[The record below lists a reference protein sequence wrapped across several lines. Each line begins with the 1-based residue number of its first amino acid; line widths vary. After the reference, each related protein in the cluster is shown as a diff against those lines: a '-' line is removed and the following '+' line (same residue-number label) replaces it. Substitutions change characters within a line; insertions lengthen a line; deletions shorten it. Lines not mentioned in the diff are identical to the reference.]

1 MIGSRSVLGFLVAF
15 SLLILGV
22 GCSPGTEPG
31 GPTFFGVFKK
41 TSVYAGGWGTGT
53 AVVIWTD
60 IEQGGSSGH
69 SGSPGRRME
78 YSGGMGETHDGRKV
92 AWKCVTTDGKTGPV
106 TINGVEHQLANGP
119 LFLVTTRNGKT
130 EVKQLQRDFSKMV
143 AGVDSMNRLTLQDKD
158 VSQFI
163 EAADGK

>member
-1 MIGSRSVLGFLVAF
+1 MIGLRPFSRFIVIFGLLSLPLGC
-15 SLLILGV
+15 G
-22 GCSPGTEPG
+22 PGTEPG

-41 TSVYAGGWGTGT
+41 TSAYAGGWGTGT

-60 IEQGGSSGH
+60 IEQGGSSGL
-69 SGSPGRRME
+69 SGSPGKRE
-78 YSGGMGETHDGRKV
+78 YSGGMGAMPDGRKV
-92 AWKCVTTDGKTGPV
+92 SWKCVTADGKTGPV
-106 TINGVEHQLANGP
+106 TINDVEYQLVNGP

-143 AGVDSMNRLTLQDKD
+143 ADIDSMNRLTMQDKD
-158 VSQFI
+158 VSKFI

>member
-1 MIGSRSVLGFLVAF
+1 MIGYR
-15 SLLILGV
+15 SLLGIMLTLCLLTLMF
-22 GCSPGTEPG
+22 GCGPGTEPG
-31 GPTFFGVFKK
+31 GSTFFGVFKK
-41 TSVYAGGWGTGT
+41 ASVYAGGWGTGT

-60 IEQGGSSGH
+60 IEQGGSSGL
-69 SGSPGRRME
+69 SGSPGRRE
-78 YSGGMGETHDGRKV
+78 YSGGMGAMPDGRKV
-92 AWKCVTTDGKTGPV
+92 QWKCVTTDGKTGPV
-106 TINGVEHQLANGP
+106 TINGIEHQLANGP

-143 AGVDSMNRLTLQDKD
+143 ADVESMNRLTLQDKD

>member
-1 MIGSRSVLGFLVAF
+1 MSSSRPVLSFFFAF
-15 SLLILGV
+15 SLLALSF
-22 GCSPGTEPG
+22 GCGPGTEPG

-41 TSVYAGGWGTGT
+41 TSVYSGGWGTGT

-60 IEQGGSSGH
+60 IEQGGSSGL
-69 SGSPGRRME
+69 SGSPGRRE
-78 YSGGMGETHDGRKV
+78 YSGGMGAMPDGRKV
-92 AWKCVTTDGKTGPV
+92 QWKCMTTDGKTGPV

-143 AGVDSMNRLTLQDKD
+143 ADVESMNRLTLQDKD